1 MSLALPNKLP
11 HSGTSIFTQMTQ
23 LAQQN
28 GALNLSQGF
37 PDFDSPPALLEA
49 LKHYASQGFQQYAP
63 MQGLLSLREQI
74 ALDIQQRYGIWPD
87 PAHEIAITPG
97 ATQAIFCAI
106 QALVQA
112 GDEVIIFDPCYDSYA
127 PATQLA
133 GGVGVHVPLQADFS
147 IDWALFEA
155 AISAKTRLVIINF
168 PHNPSGAII
177 SRAELERLAQIIA
190 DYPIFVLSDEVYEHL
205 VFDGLHCASVL
216 DVAALRSR
224 AFMVGSF
231 GKTFHVTGWKIGY
244 VIAPPTLMNA
254 FLKIHQYVSYCASTP
269 LQYALAEFMQQHP
282 EHIRQLG
289 SFYQA
294 KRDLFAQLMQ
304 GSGFKLLASRA
315 TYFQLLDYSA
325 LRPELD
331 DVHMSRW
338 LVEQQGI
345 AVIPISVFYQQPLA
359 NQRLIRVCFAKTEQT
374 LQQAAACLT
383 AIQG

>member
-1 MSLALPNKLP
+1 MSLPLPNKLP

-37 PDFDSPPALLEA
+37 PDFDSPPALLDA

-63 MQGLLSLREQI
+63 MQGLMALREQV
-74 ALDIQQRYGIWPD
+74 ALSAQRRYGILPD
-87 PAHEIAITPG
+87 SATEIAITPG

-106 QALVQA
+106 QAVIQA

-133 GGVGVHVPLQADFS
+133 GGVAVHVPLTADFS
-147 IDWALFEA
+147 VDWALFEA
-155 AISAKTRLVIINF
+155 AISSKTRLVILNF

-177 SRAELERLAQIIA
+177 SRTDLEELARRIA

-205 VFDGLHCASVL
+205 VFDGQHCASVL
-216 DVAALRSR
+216 ELEALRAR
-224 AFMVGSF
+224 AFVVGSF

-244 VIAPPTLMNA
+244 VIAPPALMRA
-254 FLKIHQYVSYCASTP
+254 FLAIHQYVSYCASTP
-269 LQYALAEFMQQHP
+269 LQYALADFMQQHP
-282 EHIRQLG
+282 EHIQQLG
-289 SFYQA
+289 SFYQT

-304 GSGFKLLASRA
+304 DSAFKLLPSRS

-331 DVHMSRW
+331 DVQMSHW
-338 LVEQQGI
+338 LVQTQGI
-345 AVIPISVFYQQPLA
+345 AVIPISVFYQKPVTG
-359 NQRLIRVCFAKTEQT
+359 QRLIRLCFAKTEQT
-374 LQQAAACLT
+374 LQHAAACLT
-383 AIQG
+383 AIQD